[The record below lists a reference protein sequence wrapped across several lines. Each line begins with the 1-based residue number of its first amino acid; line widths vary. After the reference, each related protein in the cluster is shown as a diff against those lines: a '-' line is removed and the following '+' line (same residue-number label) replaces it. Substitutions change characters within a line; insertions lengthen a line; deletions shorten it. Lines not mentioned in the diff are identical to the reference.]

1 MKSNEP
7 FLSMELSQHSALLPG
22 INLVSTLP
30 QNVGAISDIP
40 CQTAV
45 IISADGTGNN
55 SNALS
60 LCREN
65 GVETLYLR
73 VNSPAGFAAAERI
86 LASVSGEFRV
96 IAEIPAVSRINELH
110 SVRSFTENG
119 VEALITRPLFSCEE
133 YHDFMER
140 AALAGITAPISA
152 GVMVLTQESQ
162 AEQLINA
169 GTALPE
175 KLLRFIVKYRTSP
188 EALRDAGI
196 AFANEQIVTLLSG
209 GADRIHF
216 YGVDSDY
223 IAGKISALV
232 SGILV

>member
-1 MKSNEP
+1 
-7 FLSMELSQHSALLPG
+7 MELSESSALLPG
-22 INLVSTLP
+22 ISLVSVKLE
-30 QNVGAISDIP
+30 NVSAISGIP

-55 SNALS
+55 ANALS

-73 VNSPAGFAAAERI
+73 VESSAGFAAAERI
-86 LASVSGEFRV
+86 LAGVSGEFRV
-96 IAEIPAVSRINELH
+96 IAEVPAVSRINELH
-110 SVRSFTENG
+110 SLKSLTENG
-119 VEALITRPLFSCEE
+119 VEALVTRPLFSCEDYFE
-133 YHDFMER
+133 FAER

-162 AEQLINA
+162 AERLINA
-169 GTALPE
+169 GAALPE

-209 GADRIHF
+209 GVDRIHF
-216 YGVDSDY
+216 CGVDSDY

>member
-7 FLSMELSQHSALLPG
+7 FLSMELSEHSALLPG
-22 INLVSTLP
+22 INLASALP
-30 QNVGAISDIP
+30 QDVGAISDIP

-60 LCREN
+60 ICREN

-73 VNSPAGFAAAERI
+73 VNSPAGFATAERI
-86 LASVSGEFRV
+86 LAGVSGEFRV

-110 SVRSFTENG
+110 SVRSLTENG

-133 YHDFMER
+133 YHDFVER
-140 AALAGITAPISA
+140 AALAGITAPIYA

>member
-22 INLVSTLP
+22 INLASVLP

-110 SVRSFTENG
+110 SVRSLTENG

>member
-7 FLSMELSQHSALLPG
+7 FLSMELSESSALLPG
-22 INLVSTLP
+22 ISLASAKPENI
-30 QNVGAISDIP
+30 GAISDIP

-55 SNALS
+55 TNALS
-60 LCREN
+60 LCRKN

-73 VNSPAGFAAAERI
+73 VNSTAGFAAAERI
-86 LASVSGEFRV
+86 LAGVSGKFRV
-96 IAEIPAVSRINELH
+96 IAEVPAVSRINEIHCLK
-110 SVRSFTENG
+110 SLTEHG

-133 YHDFMER
+133 YYDFIER

-152 GVMVLTQESQ
+152 GVMVLTEETQ

-169 GTALPE
+169 GATLPE

-209 GADRIHF
+209 GVDRIHF
-216 YGVDSDY
+216 YGVNSDY

>member
-22 INLVSTLP
+22 ISLASALP

-40 CQTAV
+40 CRTAV

-86 LASVSGEFRV
+86 LAGVSGEFRV

-110 SVRSFTENG
+110 SVRSLTENG

-133 YHDFMER
+133 YHDFVER

-175 KLLRFIVKYRTSP
+175 KLLRFIVKYRASP

-209 GADRIHF
+209 GVDRIHF
-216 YGVDSDY
+216 YGVNSDY

>member
-1 MKSNEP
+1 
-7 FLSMELSQHSALLPG
+7 MELSEHSALLPG
-22 INLVSTLP
+22 INLASALP
-30 QNVGAISDIP
+30 QDVGAISDIP

-55 SNALS
+55 PNALS

-73 VNSPAGFAAAERI
+73 VNSPAGFATAERI
-86 LASVSGEFRV
+86 LAGVSGEFRV

-110 SVRSFTENG
+110 SVRSLTENG

-133 YHDFMER
+133 YHDFVER

-162 AEQLINA
+162 AEQLITA

-175 KLLRFIVKYRTSP
+175 KLLRFIVKYRASP

>member
-22 INLVSTLP
+22 INLASVLP

-86 LASVSGEFRV
+86 LAGVSGEFRV

-110 SVRSFTENG
+110 SVRSLTENG
-119 VEALITRPLFSCEE
+119 VESLITRPLFSCEE

>member
-7 FLSMELSQHSALLPG
+7 FLSMELSEHSALLPG
-22 INLVSTLP
+22 INLASALP
-30 QNVGAISDIP
+30 QDVGAISDIP

-55 SNALS
+55 PNALS

-73 VNSPAGFAAAERI
+73 VNSPAGFATAERI
-86 LASVSGEFRV
+86 LAGVSGEFRV

-110 SVRSFTENG
+110 SVRSLTENG

-133 YHDFMER
+133 YHDFVER

-162 AEQLINA
+162 AEQLITA

-175 KLLRFIVKYRTSP
+175 KLLRFIVKYRASP

>member
-7 FLSMELSQHSALLPG
+7 FLSMELSEHSALLPG
-22 INLVSTLP
+22 INLASALP
-30 QNVGAISDIP
+30 QDVGAISDIP

-60 LCREN
+60 ICREN

-86 LASVSGEFRV
+86 LAGVSGEFRV

-110 SVRSFTENG
+110 SVRSLTENG

-133 YHDFMER
+133 YHDFVER

-162 AEQLINA
+162 AEQLITA

-175 KLLRFIVKYRTSP
+175 KLLRFIVKYRASP

>member
-1 MKSNEP
+1 M
-7 FLSMELSQHSALLPG
+7 
-22 INLVSTLP
+22 
-30 QNVGAISDIP
+30 
-40 CQTAV
+40 
-45 IISADGTGNN
+45 
-55 SNALS
+55 
-60 LCREN
+60 
-65 GVETLYLR
+65 
-73 VNSPAGFAAAERI
+73 PAAP
-86 LASVSGEFRV
+86 SVMG
-96 IAEIPAVSRINELH
+96 IPAVSRINELH
-110 SVRSFTENG
+110 SVRSLTENG

-133 YHDFMER
+133 YHDFVER

-209 GADRIHF
+209 GVDRIHF
-216 YGVDSDY
+216 YGVNSDY
-223 IAGKISALV
+223 IAGKISTLV

>member
-7 FLSMELSQHSALLPG
+7 FLSMELSESSVLLPG
-22 INLVSTLP
+22 MNLASVKPENLS
-30 QNVGAISDIP
+30 AICDVP
-40 CQTAV
+40 CRTAV

-55 SNALS
+55 ANVLS
-60 LCREN
+60 LCREK

-73 VNSPAGFAAAERI
+73 VDSPAVFAAAERI
-86 LASVSGEFRV
+86 LESVSGNFRV

-110 SVRSFTENG
+110 SLKSLTENG

-133 YHDFMER
+133 YYEFVER
-140 AALAGITAPISA
+140 TALAGITAPISA
-152 GVMVLTQESQ
+152 GVMVLTEEAQ

-169 GTALPE
+169 GAVLPE

-209 GADRIHF
+209 GVDRIHF
-216 YGVDSDY
+216 YGVNSDY
-223 IAGKISALV
+223 IAGKISTLV

>member
-1 MKSNEP
+1 MKSNES
-7 FLSMELSQHSALLPG
+7 FLSMELSEHSALLPG
-22 INLVSTLP
+22 INLASALP
-30 QNVGAISDIP
+30 QNIGALSDIP

-60 LCREN
+60 ICREN

-86 LASVSGEFRV
+86 LAGVSGEFRV

-110 SVRSFTENG
+110 SVRSLTENG

-169 GTALPE
+169 GTSLPE